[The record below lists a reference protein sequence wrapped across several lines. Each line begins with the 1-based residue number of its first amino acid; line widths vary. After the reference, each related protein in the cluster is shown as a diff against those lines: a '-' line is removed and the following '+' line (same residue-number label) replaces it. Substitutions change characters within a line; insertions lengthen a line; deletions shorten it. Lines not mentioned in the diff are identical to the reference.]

1 VRALD
6 RDTLLDSLDPST
18 GALRWSRSIACSNPS
33 AAPGTAGQ
41 FFFACGQTP
50 SAIDAST
57 GASTDVPGA
66 RYGAASDGVYVTSTT
81 MPIPSKDGP
90 QPTDATLVIDPRG
103 QIIDKIPGTYPASAA
118 NDGFVLVYGGGDT
131 WLLRDYRKHR
141 STPVPVHLDTTYGLG
156 DIEAAWLRNSL
167 VITMRSGEQPLL
179 LVDPARPTAEPTST
193 ASPCTS
199 HDLKRELLAV
209 AGAVIV
215 QCEGRGTRVVGLA
228 AR

>member
-1 VRALD
+1 VKTVIRQ
-6 RDTLLDSLDPST
+6 P
-18 GALRWSRSIACSNPS
+18 I
-33 AAPGTAGQ
+33 Q
-41 FFFACGQTP
+41 
-50 SAIDAST
+50 
-57 GASTDVPGA
+57 
-66 RYGAASDGVYVTSTT
+66 STT
-81 MPIPSKDGP
+81 QAHPNHRDRSAWADHR
-90 QPTDATLVIDPRG
+90 RG
-103 QIIDKIPGTYPASAA
+103 SGTYPASAA